1 MSDARLVYSTDGGD
15 SRRTKAESPPADPP
29 RDGIVR
35 VSFEKARR
43 GGKTVTV
50 VSGLPHADLPSVA
63 SDLKRLC
70 GSGGSIKD
78 GRIELQGDQR
88 RKVAARLQASG
99 HTVKV
104 AGG

>member
-1 MSDARLVYSTDGGD
+1 VSDARLVYSTDGGD
-15 SRRTKAESPPADPP
+15 HRKTAAESPPTDRP
-29 RDGIVR
+29 REGIVR
-35 VSFEKARR
+35 VSCEKARR

-50 VSGLPHADLPSVA
+50 VTGLPRADLSSVA

-70 GSGGSIKD
+70 GSGGSVKD

-88 RKVAARLQASG
+88 RKVAARLQTSG
-99 HTVKV
+99 HTVEV